1 MAALAVALLVIGGAC
16 SPGRAANDGAPTGT
30 VEATTTAT
38 SEAGANAAATLPAST
53 ATPTA
58 TATVPAKRT
67 PTVFIDP
74 GHGADEIGAAA
85 NGVVE
90 KESNLEMAFRV
101 ERLLA
106 AEGVR
111 VILARRADV
120 RANSGP
126 AVTGFSA
133 TRLDLQARIDAANAE
148 RADLLVSI
156 HSNGSTA
163 TSERGVESY
172 YNSSRPFVAENQA
185 LATSL
190 LRNVVAELR
199 ASGFAVTERGA
210 LDDACLRVF
219 QGQCF
224 PLFVLGPGRQTT
236 RDEVIRR
243 GGDPAALG
251 FAPGPDAIAGRRR
264 CRGR

>member
-1 MAALAVALLVIGGAC
+1 MVAA
-16 SPGRAANDGAPTGT
+16 
-30 VEATTTAT
+30 
-38 SEAGANAAATLPAST
+38 AAAT
-53 ATPTA
+53 PTVA
-58 TATVPAKRT
+58 IPPVKQQ

-90 KESNLEMAFRV
+90 KESNLEMALRV

-111 VILARRADV
+111 VVLARRADV

-126 AVTGFSA
+126 PVTGFSA

-148 RADLLVSI
+148 HADVWVSI
-156 HSNGSTA
+156 HSNGSTN
-163 TSERGVESY
+163 TGDRGVESY
-172 YNSSRPFVAENQA
+172 YNSSRPFVAQNQA
-185 LATSL
+185 LAASL
-190 LRNVVAELR
+190 LRNVVAELW
-199 ASGFAVTERGA
+199 AGGFAVAERGA
-210 LDDACLRVF
+210 LDDACLRAF
-219 QGQCF
+219 QGRCF
-224 PLFVLGPGRQTT
+224 PLFVLGPGRETT

-251 FAPGPDAIAGRRR
+251 FAPGQDSIASRPAQMPGALIELLFITNPSDAAILQTEAAREAMA
-264 CRGR
+264 RGIVRGILEQLPR